1 MGDRG
6 EGNRWR
12 REGREKEKETE
23 RDRKIETDRQ
33 THRLCPR

>member
-1 MGDRG
+1 MGDGG
-6 EGNRWR
+6 ERNRWR